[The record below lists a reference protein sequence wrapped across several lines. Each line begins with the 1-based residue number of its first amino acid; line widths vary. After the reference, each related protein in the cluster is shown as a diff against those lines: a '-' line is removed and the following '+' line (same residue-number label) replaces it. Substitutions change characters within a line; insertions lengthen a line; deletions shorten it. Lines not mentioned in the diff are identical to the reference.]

1 MVSTRARK
9 QKAATLPITAEVE
22 SKLVSS
28 KQRVDGARDC
38 SGQPDEAFDLLPPL
52 LPSLKE
58 FVVPGDGSDGHTVVN
73 WPYWKPR
80 VKVPSPLLESPSDEG
95 LLRAHALPSKGD
107 KKTHPQSPAAEGS
120 DSLEELLMDTLKNNY
135 KEDEEVNNTVAGM
148 PKKKTAKQKKQHIGA
163 DSAKDQTIYLALQ
176 KTGFS
181 SWSHLIETIFLMAK
195 KLPKGKDKS
204 DVTLSHV
211 LNGHSPFY
219 HAGFARAYQNLRQSL
234 RKHAI
239 ELDSI
244 EKLQKHSTLIQ
255 SWSDLSAEEHSWF
268 LTHQHQRCT
277 GQDAVRFKNLER
289 RVLDEQMRYTQ
300 ELDANAEC
308 HTWRYDHIT
317 ERQIGQLHAD
327 DDRRRQRIFT
337 RFPPVLEQKDAISI
351 PKKRINT
358 GKDASGVFEFV
369 AVLRTQGG
377 PLGMQPLDPGT
388 PLPGDKH
395 YMPAIDSYN
404 RTRGVYKKKECEE
417 IDTDPIIEDI
427 LANEGHMFKD
437 ATMVLVAT
445 AGVFQSLM
453 ASDWSHTR
461 RDIEIPYSS
470 VVRKSRK
477 TEKVDIVYLH
487 KPLMP
492 KSMTMREKQ
501 TRLQKYAV
509 LSNSMTN
516 AQRQTAYCL
525 WKHSKSGTYIILRSH
540 GLVCTDGNVP
550 SSVLSIKPEYLP
562 EPDRECITDQET
574 CLWKAR
580 LCLSYPVGA
589 RHIQVA
595 HVSVPKGRILSWS
608 VLDAPHQMTGCID
621 LSQDSV
627 RFWCPSMDAFI
638 TWAVSV
644 DSKSVLW
651 TSSAGLDSE
660 KALGLAQA
668 LPSAWNIFIPSSD
681 TPEKNPYHLHKAHQS
696 STTTNVISSQ
706 WIPPI
711 WRPYSESMA
720 QIPNTFPP
728 KLTKPSATAKI
739 PRKRVR
745 KTPWQGDVDK
755 VHHISTISRKEYM
768 DHLSAAL

>member
-1 MVSTRARK
+1 M
-9 QKAATLPITAEVE
+9 
-22 SKLVSS
+22 
-28 KQRVDGARDC
+28 
-38 SGQPDEAFDLLPPL
+38 
-52 LPSLKE
+52 
-58 FVVPGDGSDGHTVVN
+58 N
-73 WPYWKPR
+73 WPYWKPH
-80 VKVPSPLLESPSDEG
+80 VKAPTPLLESPSDEV
-95 LLRAHALPSKGD
+95 LVMAHSLPSRD
-107 KKTHPQSPAAEGS
+107 KAPQSPAEGS
-120 DSLEELLMDTLKNNY
+120 DSLEELLMNTLETN
-135 KEDEEVNNTVAGM
+135 DGNTGVTEGTVTGM
-148 PKKKTAKQKKQHIGA
+148 PATKAKQKKQRKQHIGQPGA

-255 SWSDLSAEEHSWF
+255 SWSDLTAEEHSWF
-268 LTHQHQRCT
+268 LTHQHRKCT
-277 GQDAVRFKNLER
+277 GQDAIRFKNLES
-289 RVLDEQMRYTQ
+289 RVLDEQMRYKQ

-308 HTWRYDHIT
+308 HTWRYDHMT

-337 RFPPVLEQKDAISI
+337 QLPPKLEQKDSVSI
-351 PKKRINT
+351 PKLIN
-358 GKDASGVFEFV
+358 KDGTDAAGVFEFV
-369 AVLRTQGG
+369 AVLRTEGS
-377 PLGMQPLDPGT
+377 PLAIQPLDAGT
-388 PLPGDKH
+388 ALPGDKH

-404 RTRGVYKKKECEE
+404 KTRGLYKKNECGE

-427 LANEGHMFKD
+427 LATERHLFKD
-437 ATMVLVAT
+437 ATMILAAT

-453 ASDWSHTR
+453 ASDWSHAR
-461 RDIEIPYSS
+461 RDMEIPYSIRNS
-470 VVRKSRK
+470 KAER
-477 TEKVDIVYLH
+477 VDIMYLH

-509 LSNSMTN
+509 LSNAMTN

-525 WKHSKSGTYIILRSH
+525 WKHSQSGTCIIIRSH
-540 GLVCTDGNVP
+540 ALVQCGDVP
-550 SSVLSIKPEYLP
+550 SVVSIKPEYLP

-580 LCLSYPVGA
+580 LCLSYPAGA

-595 HVSVPKGRILSWS
+595 HVSVPKGKILSWS
-608 VLDAPHQMTGCID
+608 VLDAQHQIASDAGCTD

-638 TWAVSV
+638 TWAASA
-644 DSKSVLW
+644 DNKSVLW
-651 TSSAGLDSE
+651 TSSAGLDSD

-681 TPEKNPYHLHKAHQS
+681 TPENPYHLHKAHQS
-696 STTTNVISSQ
+696 STTTNVTSSQ

-728 KLTKPSATAKI
+728 KPTKPSATAKV